1 MKIVLKTAT
10 SKQLTWDNMIE
21 LDTAVRDLALVGTNN
36 KQVCIPLWVW
46 PKTTLFLMHLRCQ
59 KYNLSKKAQREL
71 TKLHT
76 LLAPQHSREVGP
88 VRTLFTVPNC
98 HREDWQAILRDVLTK
113 PDAFKRLSFDAW
125 ARKVM
130 ALKYK
135 YDGKTPGLGEA

>member
-1 MKIVLKTAT
+1 MKIVLETVTFKR
-10 SKQLTWDNMIE
+10 LTWDNMIE

-36 KQVCIPLWVW
+36 EQVCIPLWVW
-46 PKTTLFLMHLRCQ
+46 PKTTLFLMHLGCQ

-88 VRTLFTVPNC
+88 VRTLFTVPNFR
-98 HREDWQAILRDVLTK
+98 REEWKAILRDVLTK
-113 PDAFKRLSFDAW
+113 PDAFKRLSFDDW

-130 ALKYK
+130 KDN
-135 YDGKTPGLGEA
+135 YDGKTPGLSEA